1 MQRITV
7 NLIVN
12 SIEACL
18 PFWEGRLGFD
28 RAVEAPEGDVL
39 GFVVLEKD
47 GLEIMLQTPQ
57 SLSNDIVE
65 LSAELLEPAEATVV
79 DDAPAEAPVAARR
92 MAKGSS
98 PPPLPPAPEA
108 AVPMSMHKAPVGPK
122 PIPAAKPPAKGR
134 ALPRFSERFGAVAKP
149 A

>member
-7 NLIVN
+7 NLVVD

-47 GLEIMLQTPQ
+47 GLEINMQTPQ
-57 SLSNDIVE
+57 SLANDIVE
-65 LSAELLEPAEATVV
+65 LSGDRYRSFIYIHVDDLEPIRGALVDHAKVIPERETFDGVKELVV
-79 DDAPAEAPVAARR
+79 RDPAGNVVIFAQQVD
-92 MAKGSS
+92 
-98 PPPLPPAPEA
+98 
-108 AVPMSMHKAPVGPK
+108 
-122 PIPAAKPPAKGR
+122 
-134 ALPRFSERFGAVAKP
+134 
-149 A
+149 